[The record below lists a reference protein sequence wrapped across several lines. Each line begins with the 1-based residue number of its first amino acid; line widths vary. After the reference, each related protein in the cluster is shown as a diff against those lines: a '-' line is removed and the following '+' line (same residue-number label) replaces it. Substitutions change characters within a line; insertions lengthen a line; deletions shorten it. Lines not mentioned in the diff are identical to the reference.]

1 MSNRGLKNTPL
12 NSACHITVQ
21 QEHRSTAAD
30 IGVEGREKR
39 RRFKKKQFF
48 LVEVGEKSGT
58 SRRNITNWES
68 WLRKRLKKGESVRK
82 VKPCASL
89 FVTHRCLALTTCV
102 IYSSQFACSFA
113 WFPLFAPF
121 NFPLQFSPISI
132 YKIWKSKMKCIE
144 GKPVHSVCLE
154 IISESNWD
162 LFFFLTDL
170 SFWFSFHLF
179 FFCLTRALKSC
190 CHYSLL
196 SFQGLFPLQNTFRS
210 II

>member
-12 NSACHITVQ
+12 NSACHIHHCAART
-21 QEHRSTAAD
+21 QEHGCRYW
-30 IGVEGREKR
+30 R
-39 RRFKKKQFF
+39 RRQRKEKEILKKQFF

-58 SRRNITNWES
+58 NRRNITNWES

-82 VKPCASL
+82 VKPCASVCDPSMPRSHHVCDL
-89 FVTHRCLALTTCV
+89 QQPICMFVCLISFV
-102 IYSSQFACSFA
+102 CS
-113 WFPLFAPF
+113 
-121 NFPLQFSPISI
+121 LQFSPISI

-179 FFCLTRALKSC
+179 FFCLTQALKSC

-196 SFQGLFPLQNTFRS
+196 SFQGFFPLQNTFRS